1 VIEVGIDVP
10 NATIIVI
17 EGAERFG
24 LAQLHQLRGR
34 VMRSTYQSYCFIFT
48 DSHSQKT
55 HERLNALVNAKSG
68 FELAEYDL
76 QFRGPGELGG
86 MKQWGVSDIGMEALK
101 NIKMVEA
108 ARIESQK
115 ILQEDPELKN
125 HPLIAERLKN
135 QNHFHFE

>member
-1 VIEVGIDVP
+1 
-10 NATIIVI
+10 
-17 EGAERFG
+17 
-24 LAQLHQLRGR
+24 
-34 VMRSTYQSYCFIFT
+34 MRSTFQSYCFVFT

-55 HERLNALVNAKSG
+55 RERLNALVQAKSG

-86 MKQWGVSDIGMEALK
+86 MRQWGISDIGMEALK

-108 ARIESQK
+108 ARVESQK

-125 HPLIAERLKN
+125 YPLISERLKN
-135 QNHFHFE
+135 QDHQIHFE